1 MKKNSVHEG
10 KSYKE
15 CKSTLRIFFGDISA
29 LFASNCTCNCMQ
41 VLPKEWAEY
50 RTMNFS
56 SENKNLQCKMKR
68 AKSTPKAKSAP
79 ISRGPIWNMLGRFGQ
94 KESKQF

>member
-1 MKKNSVHEG
+1 MAKTVIIHGNYCSFNSEMLFPKTDLQIIYKNAH
-10 KSYKE
+10 
-15 CKSTLRIFFGDISA
+15 
-29 LFASNCTCNCMQ
+29 
-41 VLPKEWAEY
+41 
-50 RTMNFS
+50 
-56 SENKNLQCKMKR
+56 CKMKR